1 LKIFTENGIDY
12 HLPNELSE
20 FQYQMYIHLIN
31 WKWQNITT
39 EPGYHGKYPYDAMI
53 PKSYK
58 EQHYPLYPP
67 IVERFLSHQQVYPF
81 KSHTFIGHMASSQAA
96 CANLFLPIL
105 EDENIAAAILKV
117 VKPDLKCIAT
127 EYFDSGFRIEFWDEP
142 DNRLNDHNKVSGTDS
157 DIAIAYFNEE
167 DELNLWLIEHKL
179 TEPEFTNCGGYKSKN
194 KGKAHSCESIAAIL
208 NDNDLCY
215 YHSVCQYRYWDIT
228 LQNEDVFS
236 PESLSAYKACPFK
249 GGMNQLWR
257 NQLLALEIENS
268 NSPKWPFKKVYF
280 SVVYHPK
287 NTSLL
292 ATLSEYEKLIQYNNR
307 FFHFSSNKIVDA
319 AQNVSEESIA
329 EWREWYREL
338 YYW

>member
-1 LKIFTENGIDY
+1 MKIFTENGIDY
-12 HLPNELSE
+12 RLPNGLSE

-31 WKWQNITT
+31 WKWKNITT
-39 EPGYHGKYPYDAMI
+39 EPGYHGKYPYDAII

-67 IVERFLSHQQVYPF
+67 IVERFLNHQQAYPF

-105 EDENIAAAILKV
+105 ENENIAADILKV

-127 EYFDSGFRIEFWDEP
+127 DYFDSGFRIEFWDEP

-157 DIAIAYFNEE
+157 DIGIAYYNEA

-179 TEPEFTNCGGYKSKN
+179 TEPEFTTCGGYRSKN
-194 KGKAHSCESIAAIL
+194 KSKAHSCESIAAIL

-215 YHSVCQYRYWDIT
+215 YHSGCQYRYWDIT
-228 LQNEDVFS
+228 HKNESVFS
-236 PESLSAYKACPFK
+236 SRNLLSYQGCPFK

-268 NSPKWPFKKVYF
+268 HSARWPFKKVYF

-287 NTSLL
+287 NNSLL
-292 ATLSEYEKLIQYNNR
+292 ATLSEFENLINHNER
-307 FFHFSSNKIVDA
+307 FFHFSSDKIIDA
-319 AQNVSEESIA
+319 ARNTSEKSIT
-329 EWREWYREL
+329 EWRQWYEGL